1 MAVVRASSAT
11 PTETAWASL
20 LKLVRD
26 ESAEMVEKTVEGA
39 RTMPSYDGVDRDA
52 VREIVRRSYEAVL
65 DGMSQ
70 RRRPDERD
78 DSTVFAEAG
87 EARARQG
94 VAVIEMLTLW
104 RVGLDNLY
112 ALGRKVAP
120 PLPERE
126 ALLLE
131 FLELSVA
138 WADFGM
144 LNVAEGHQ
152 RGELS
157 RMREQHRAET
167 NLVRR
172 VLSGTAAPSEI
183 RTAVTPLG
191 LEPDKLYHAVRARPE
206 PTVDVETIERY
217 LEADGLVSRGN
228 GLVAVI
234 DGDVCGF
241 VSRRPHGA
249 APTAVGLSEP
259 SALSAMESAFKQA
272 GRALDTALA
281 LGAKGIFELEDFGVQ
296 PAIAQDTDVGDAMV
310 GRYVDPLMAQSGGE
324 AVLTTAER
332 YLANDRNVD
341 GTAKDLSVH
350 PNTVR
355 HRLVRFEE
363 VTGRSLRD
371 TETVVEVWWALQRR
385 RLG

>member
-1 MAVVRASSAT
+1 MESRSGQPLRAGT
-11 PTETAWASL
+11 
-20 LKLVRD
+20 
-26 ESAEMVEKTVEGA
+26 
-39 RTMPSYDGVDRDA
+39 
-52 VREIVRRSYEAVL
+52 
-65 DGMSQ
+65 
-70 RRRPDERD
+70 
-78 DSTVFAEAG
+78 
-87 EARARQG
+87 QG
-94 VAVIEMLTLW
+94 CA
-104 RVGLDNLY
+104 
-112 ALGRKVAP
+112 A
-120 PLPERE
+120 LPERE